1 MKAIHPRYIPLGAT
15 ALVMVGL
22 FVLGAVLYPNFA
34 SLRVVINLFGD
45 NAFLGVAAVGA
56 TFVILSGGID
66 LSVGS
71 VIAFTGILVAVL
83 VGQGWDPRL
92 ALVFALGVGTAFGAL
107 MGWLIHAFELP
118 PFLVTLGGMFFMRGI
133 SFVIHEQSL
142 AIKHAFYNET
152 LPALAIPVGPRLVI
166 PFTASCLVIAVV
178 IATFVSIY
186 TRFGR
191 NVYAIGSD
199 ETSARLMGVS
209 TGRTKIQIYALAGFF
224 SAAGGC
230 VATFYMQSGNPA
242 SFVGLELDAIAA
254 VVIGGTLLTG
264 GVGFIP
270 GTLMGVLILGLIQT
284 LITFQGNLNS
294 WWTKIAVGALLLL
307 FIVLQKT
314 ISARA
319 DKAKQATGLNTMETA

>member
-1 MKAIHPRYIPLGAT
+1 MKKVNPRYIPLATT

-22 FVLGAVLYPNFA
+22 FLLGALLYPNFA

-71 VIAFTGILVAVL
+71 VIAFTGILIASL
-83 VGQGWDPRL
+83 IGHGWDPRWALL
-92 ALVFALGVGTAFGAL
+92 AAIAIGTLFGAGT
-107 MGWLIHAFELP
+107 GWLIYAFELP
-118 PFLVTLGGMFFMRGI
+118 PFLVTLGGMFLMRGL

-142 AIKHAFYNET
+142 AIKHAFYSET
-152 LPALAIPVGPRLVI
+152 IASLAIPVGPRLSI
-166 PFTASCLVIAVV
+166 PFTAVCLVIAVAV
-178 IATFVSIY
+178 ATFLSVY

-191 NVYAIGSD
+191 NIYAIGSD
-199 ETSARLMGVS
+199 EPSARLMGIPI
-209 TGRTKIQIYALAGFF
+209 GRTKVMIYALAGCF
-224 SAAGGC
+224 SALGGC

-264 GVGFIP
+264 GVGFVP

-294 WWTKIAVGALLLL
+294 WWTKIAVGVLLLL
-307 FIVLQKT
+307 FIVLQKA

-319 DKAKQATGLNTMETA
+319 ASGPAER